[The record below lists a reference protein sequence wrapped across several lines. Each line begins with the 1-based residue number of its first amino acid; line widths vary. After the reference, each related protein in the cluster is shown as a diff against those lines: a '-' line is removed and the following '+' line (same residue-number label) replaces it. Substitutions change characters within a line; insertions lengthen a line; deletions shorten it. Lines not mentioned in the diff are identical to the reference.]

1 MVFSL
6 SSIIYLNKSIII
18 DTRMLVDIGIHNDM
32 ISMIAIHN
40 DRSISVDVS
49 MQTPMVVPLSDSNK
63 TLAEYLSASQHD
75 ASLNVGCIKDLR
87 EEKNC
92 VFDD

>member
-1 MVFSL
+1 M
-6 SSIIYLNKSIII
+6 NKSIII

-49 MQTPMVVPLSDSNK
+49 MQTPLVMPSSDSNK

-75 ASLNVGCIKDLR
+75 ASLNVGRIKDLK
-87 EEKNC
+87 EGKNC

>member
-1 MVFSL
+1 M
-6 SSIIYLNKSIII
+6 NKSIII
-18 DTRMLVDIGIHNDM
+18 DTRMLDDIGIHNDIMM

-49 MQTPMVVPLSDSNK
+49 MQTPLVMPSSDSNK

-87 EEKNC
+87 ETKNC